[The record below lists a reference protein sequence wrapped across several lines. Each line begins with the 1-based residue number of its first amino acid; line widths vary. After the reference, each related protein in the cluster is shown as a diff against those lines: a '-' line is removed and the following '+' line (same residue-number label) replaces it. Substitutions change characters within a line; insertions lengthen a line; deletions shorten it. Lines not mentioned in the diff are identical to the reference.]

1 MTASTT
7 TATTNPATAGGP
19 LDSSK
24 PEIAD
29 DPYQL
34 FPYQAVG
41 ADYLATHAQALLADE
56 QGLGKS
62 AQVVRAC
69 DLVHAKR
76 ILVVCPGV
84 ARVNWSREFARFSPF
99 DHVCQV
105 ILTGKD
111 SVRSTGP
118 IVVIISF
125 DLVAAH
131 AKTLLAS
138 EPFDVLVIDEAHY
151 LKERSTKR
159 TKLIYGATG
168 VAKSCSRVWRLT
180 GTPAPN
186 DFSELY
192 THLKSAGIVT
202 DSYWDFV
209 FRYCTGFN
217 AGFGFKITGSKNVEE
232 LKALLARF
240 MLRRKKKDV
249 MTQLP
254 PLTFQEVVVDKSMV
268 DLDPYF
274 LDQTR
279 GKSTAEF
286 FETLKVADQTLR
298 NALKAVANSGAR
310 VDVLSALNGGSM
322 ITLRRFIG
330 LAKLPAVLEIIGEE
344 LKSGVIDKIVLFAVH
359 KDVIEGARVALAK
372 FGPVTLYGGTPQ
384 EKRQANIDRFQ
395 TDPKCR
401 VFIGNVEAAGTAIT
415 LTKAH
420 EVGFLEMDWTP
431 ARNAQAAMRC
441 HRIGQENPVRVRAF
455 SLAGS
460 VDEDVMKTLLRKTKE
475 LAKIF

>member
-1 MTASTT
+1 MDLET
-7 TATTNPATAGGP
+7 P
-19 LDSSK
+19 
-24 PEIAD
+24 
-29 DPYQL
+29 
-34 FPYQAVG
+34 FPYQTVG
-41 ADYLATHAQALLADE
+41 GAFLAQHDQALLADE
-56 QGLGKS
+56 MGLGKS
-62 AQVVRAC
+62 CQAVLGC
-69 DLVHAKR
+69 DLVGARR
-76 ILVVCPGV
+76 ILIICPGV
-84 ARVNWSREFARFSPF
+84 GRINWTREFARFSPF
-99 DHVCQV
+99 DRECKV
-105 ILTGKD
+105 IMTGKD
-111 SVRSTGP
+111 PVQATGP
-118 IVVIISF
+118 VVIIISF

-131 AKTLLAS
+131 ATTLARG

-151 LKERSTKR
+151 LKERSARR

-168 VAKSCSRVWRLT
+168 LFKSCLRVWRLT

-186 DFSELY
+186 DFSELF

-217 AGFGFKITGSKNVEE
+217 SGFGFKITGSKNVDE
-232 LKALLARF
+232 LKGLLDRF

-249 MTQLP
+249 MAELP

-274 LDQTR
+274 VDQTR
-279 GKSTAEF
+279 GKTTGEF

-298 NALKAVANSGAR
+298 NALKAVATAGGR
-310 VDVLSALNGGSM
+310 VDVLTALNGGSM

-330 LAKLPAVLEIIGEE
+330 LAKLPKILEILTEE
-344 LKSGVIDKIVLFAVH
+344 LKTKAVEKIVLFAVH
-359 KDVIEGARVALAK
+359 KDVIEGARVALQA

-384 EKRQANIDRFQ
+384 AKRQANIDRFQ
-395 TDPKCR
+395 NDPKCR
-401 VFIGNVEAAGTAIT
+401 VFIGNVEAAGTTIT

-460 VDEDVMKTLLRKTKE
+460 VDEEVMKTLLRKTRE
-475 LAKIF
+475 LSKIF

>member
-1 MTASTT
+1 MDLET
-7 TATTNPATAGGP
+7 PF
-19 LDSSK
+19 
-24 PEIAD
+24 
-29 DPYQL
+29 PYQL
-34 FPYQAVG
+34 IG
-41 ADYLATHAQALLADE
+41 AGFLKAHPQALLADE
-56 QGLGKS
+56 MGLGKS
-62 AQVVRAC
+62 CQAVLGC
-69 DLVHAKR
+69 DLVGAKK
-76 ILVVCPGV
+76 ILVICPGV
-84 ARVNWSREFARFSPF
+84 ARINWSREFARFSPF

-105 ILTGKD
+105 VLTGKD
-111 SVRSTGP
+111 SVQATGP
-118 IVVIISF
+118 IVTIISF
-125 DLVAAH
+125 DLVAPH
-131 AKTLLAS
+131 AATLARTNW
-138 EPFDVLVIDEAHY
+138 DVLIIDEAHY

-159 TKLIYGATG
+159 TKLIYGASG
-168 VAKSCSRVWRLT
+168 VAKSSARVWRLT

-202 DSYWDFV
+202 ESFWDFT

-217 AGFGFKITGSKNVEE
+217 AGFGFKITGSKNVDE
-232 LKALLARF
+232 LRALLDRF

-249 MTQLP
+249 MTELP
-254 PLTFQEVVVDKSMV
+254 PLTFQEVVVDKSNV

-274 LDQTR
+274 IDQTR
-279 GKSTAEF
+279 GKTATDF
-286 FETLKVADQTLR
+286 FNDLKVADQTLR
-298 NALKAVANSGAR
+298 QALKAVANSGAK
-310 VDVLSALNGGSM
+310 VDVLTALSGGSM

-330 LAKLPAVLEIIGEE
+330 LAKLPKIMEILAEE
-344 LKSGVIDKIVLFAVH
+344 LATTAVDKIVLFAVH
-359 KDVIEGARVALAK
+359 KDVIENARVALQK

-384 EKRQANIDRFQ
+384 AKRQANIDRFQ

-420 EVGFLEMDWTP
+420 EVAFLEMDWTP

-460 VDEDVMKTLLRKTKE
+460 VDEEVMKTLLRKTRE